1 MPPSARTRSRKKTP
15 AKKSAAKKPVAKKAA
30 AKKPAAKKAAA
41 RKSVT
46 HSTTR
51 VTIGPAVEIHPR
63 AMPESA
69 FAPIDFEARQER
81 MRVKRRHPGLGGGA
95 ESAKPRSKPSD
106 VPPTTVKP

>member
-1 MPPSARTRSRKKTP
+1 MPPSVKNRSRKKPVTKKAA
-15 AKKSAAKKPVAKKAA
+15 AKKSAAKKTTAP
-30 AKKPAAKKAAA
+30 
-41 RKSVT
+41 KSVT

-51 VTIGPAVEIHPR
+51 VTIGPAVEIRPR

-81 MRVKRRHPGLGGGA
+81 MRMKRRHPGLGGRA